1 MKEKKQIAVIVDG
14 KKYEYLKSKHDGATK
29 TCEDCALREM
39 CNDYEDGIICGAFGI
54 DSDSSSNFQYVGE
67 EIPADEPNWNF
78 KRITEKQS
86 YDDYQERST
95 TANDR
100 GEQLAW
106 AFIIML
112 TGMLIANHGYL
123 EYYVGAACGLAYL
136 LLSMLQ
142 SAWQTI
148 AIWIIKNRIKR
159 DNLTIEDYPEWVGGW
174 AWVFWYLKIGL
185 LAIGTIYVA
194 WRFISPLFNL

>member
-1 MKEKKQIAVIVDG
+1 MEKKETAVIIDG

-39 CNDYEDGIICGAFGI
+39 CKDYEDGIICGALGI
-54 DSDSSSNFQYVGE
+54 DSDSSSNFQLVGDA
-67 EIPADEPNWNF
+67 PQAEPQT
-78 KRITEKQS
+78 ITEEKA
-86 YDDYQERST
+86 YDDYQERSN

-106 AFIIML
+106 AFIVL
-112 TGMLIANHGYL
+112 LAGMMIGNHGYL

-136 LLSMLQ
+136 LLSMIQ

-148 AIWIIKNRIKR
+148 AIWIVKNRIKR

-185 LAIGTIYVA
+185 LTIGTIYVA
-194 WRFISPLFNL
+194 YRFVSPLFDL

>member
-1 MKEKKQIAVIVDG
+1 MNRTDLIEIDG
-14 KKYEYLKSKHDGATK
+14 KKYDFIPDEIGDGSECERCAFKDKCHD
-29 TCEDCALREM
+29 EEVFF
-39 CNDYEDGIICGAFGI
+39 CND
-54 DSDSSSNFQYVGE
+54 QYGME
-67 EIPADEPNWNF
+67 YSKG
-78 KRITEKQS
+78 KRFVEVNEKAITEQQA
-86 YDDYQERST
+86 YDDYQERSK

-106 AFIIML
+106 AFIVL
-112 TGMLIANHGYL
+112 LAGMMIGNHGYL

-136 LLSMLQ
+136 LLSMIQ

-148 AIWIIKNRIKR
+148 AIWIVKNRIKR

-185 LAIGTIYVA
+185 LTIGTIYVA
-194 WRFISPLFNL
+194 YRFVSPLFDL

>member
-1 MKEKKQIAVIVDG
+1 MEKKETAVIIDG

-39 CNDYEDGIICGAFGI
+39 CKDYEDGIICGALGI
-54 DSDSSSNFQYVGE
+54 DSDSSSNFQLVGDA
-67 EIPADEPNWNF
+67 PQAEPQT
-78 KRITEKQS
+78 ITEEKA

-106 AFIIML
+106 AFIVL
-112 TGMLIANHGYL
+112 LAGMMIGNHGYL

-136 LLSMLQ
+136 LLSMIQ

-148 AIWIIKNRIKR
+148 AIWIVKNRIKR

-174 AWVFWYLKIGL
+174 AWVFWYMKIGL
-185 LAIGTIYVA
+185 LTIGTIYVA
-194 WRFISPLFNL
+194 YRFVSPLFDL

>member
-1 MKEKKQIAVIVDG
+1 MEQEKKGIAIVIDG
-14 KKYEYLKSKHDGATK
+14 KKYEYLKSKHDGSTK

-39 CNDYEDGIICGAFGI
+39 CKDYEDGIICGALGV
-54 DSDSSSNFQYVGE
+54 DSDSSSNFQFVGDATPAEPQTVTE
-67 EIPADEPNWNF
+67 EKA
-78 KRITEKQS
+78 
-86 YDDYQERST
+86 YDDYQERSN

-106 AFIIML
+106 AFIVL
-112 TGMLIANHGYL
+112 LAGMMIGNHGYL

-136 LLSMLQ
+136 LLSMIQ

-148 AIWIIKNRIKR
+148 AIWIVKNRIKR

-185 LAIGTIYVA
+185 LAIGTIYVVY
-194 WRFISPLFNL
+194 RFVSPLFDL

>member
-1 MKEKKQIAVIVDG
+1 MNKEIAIVIDG

-39 CNDYEDGIICGAFGI
+39 CNDYEDGIICGALGV
-54 DSDSSSNFQYVGE
+54 DSYSSSNFQLVGDVTQ
-67 EIPADEPNWNF
+67 AEPQT
-78 KRITEKQS
+78 ITEEKA
-86 YDDYQERST
+86 YDDYQERSN

-106 AFIIML
+106 AFIVL
-112 TGMLIANHGYL
+112 LAGMMIGNHGYL

-136 LLSMLQ
+136 LLSMIQ

-148 AIWIIKNRIKR
+148 AIWIVKNRIKR

-185 LAIGTIYVA
+185 LTIGTIYVA
-194 WRFISPLFNL
+194 YRFVSPLFNL

>member
-1 MKEKKQIAVIVDG
+1 MKQEKKEIAIVVDG

-29 TCEDCALREM
+29 TCEDCALRGM
-39 CNDYEDGIICGAFGI
+39 CNDYEDGIICGALGV
-54 DSDSSSNFQYVGE
+54 DSDSSSNFQLVGDATPAEPQTVTE
-67 EIPADEPNWNF
+67 EKA
-78 KRITEKQS
+78 

-106 AFIIML
+106 AFIVL
-112 TGMLIANHGYL
+112 LAGMMIGNHGYL

-136 LLSMLQ
+136 LLSMIQ

-148 AIWIIKNRIKR
+148 AIWIVKNRIKR

-194 WRFISPLFNL
+194 YRFVSPLFDL

>member
-1 MKEKKQIAVIVDG
+1 MDKEEIAIVIDG

-29 TCEDCALREM
+29 TYEDCALREM
-39 CNDYEDGIICGAFGI
+39 CKDYEDGIICGALGV
-54 DSDSSSNFQYVGE
+54 DSDSSSNFQLVGDVTQ
-67 EIPADEPNWNF
+67 AEPQT
-78 KRITEKQS
+78 ITEEKA
-86 YDDYQERST
+86 YDDYQERSN

-106 AFIIML
+106 AFIVL
-112 TGMLIANHGYL
+112 LAGMMIGNHGYL

-174 AWVFWYLKIGL
+174 AWAFWYLKVGL
-185 LAIGTIYVA
+185 LTIGTIYVA
-194 WRFISPLFNL
+194 YRFVSPLFDL

>member
-1 MKEKKQIAVIVDG
+1 MEKKETAVIIDG

-39 CNDYEDGIICGAFGI
+39 CKDYEDGIICGALGI
-54 DSDSSSNFQYVGE
+54 DSDSSSNFQLVGDA
-67 EIPADEPNWNF
+67 PQAEPQT
-78 KRITEKQS
+78 ITEEKA

-106 AFIIML
+106 AFIVL
-112 TGMLIANHGYL
+112 LAGMMIGNHGYL

-136 LLSMLQ
+136 LLSMIQ
-142 SAWQTI
+142 SAWQTV
-148 AIWIIKNRIKR
+148 AIWIVKNHIKR
-159 DNLTIEDYPEWVGGW
+159 DNLAIEDYPEWVGGW
-174 AWVFWYLKIGL
+174 AWVFWYTKIGL
-185 LAIGTIYVA
+185 LTIGTIYVA
-194 WRFISPLFNL
+194 YRFVSPLFDL

>member
-1 MKEKKQIAVIVDG
+1 MNKEIAIVIDG
-14 KKYEYLKSKHDGATK
+14 KKYEYLKSKHDGASK

-39 CNDYEDGIICGAFGI
+39 CKDYEDGIICGALGV
-54 DSDSSSNFQYVGE
+54 DSDSSSNFQLVGDT
-67 EIPADEPNWNF
+67 PQAEPQT
-78 KRITEKQS
+78 ITEEKA

-106 AFIIML
+106 AFIVL
-112 TGMLIANHGYL
+112 LAGMMIGNHGYL

-136 LLSMLQ
+136 LLSMIQ
-142 SAWQTI
+142 SAWQTV
-148 AIWIIKNRIKR
+148 AIWIVKNRIKR

-174 AWVFWYLKIGL
+174 AWVFWYTKIGL
-185 LAIGTIYVA
+185 LTIGTIYVA
-194 WRFISPLFNL
+194 YRFVSPLFDL

>member
-1 MKEKKQIAVIVDG
+1 MDKEEIAIVIDG

-29 TCEDCALREM
+29 TYEDCALREM
-39 CNDYEDGIICGAFGI
+39 CKDYEDGIICGALGV
-54 DSDSSSNFQYVGE
+54 DSDSSSNFQLVGDVTQ
-67 EIPADEPNWNF
+67 AEPQT
-78 KRITEKQS
+78 ITEEKA
-86 YDDYQERST
+86 YDDYQERSN

-106 AFIIML
+106 AFIVL
-112 TGMLIANHGYL
+112 LAGMMIGNHGYL

-136 LLSMLQ
+136 LLSMIQ

-174 AWVFWYLKIGL
+174 AWAFWYLKVGL
-185 LAIGTIYVA
+185 LTIGTIYVA
-194 WRFISPLFNL
+194 YRFVSPLFDL

>member
-1 MKEKKQIAVIVDG
+1 MKQRDIIEING
-14 KKYEYLKSKHDGATK
+14 KKYALVPDEVGEGSE
-29 TCEDCALREM
+29 CENCAL
-39 CNDYEDGIICGAFGI
+39 
-54 DSDSSSNFQYVGE
+54 
-67 EIPADEPNWNF
+67 ADECHEDSECICQDRFGREYAYGKKFIEVDDNAL
-78 KRITEKQS
+78 TEEKA
-86 YDDYQERST
+86 YDDYQERSN

-106 AFIIML
+106 AFIVL
-112 TGMLIANHGYL
+112 LAGMMIGNHGYL

-159 DNLTIEDYPEWVGGW
+159 DNLAIEDYPEWVGGW

-185 LAIGTIYVA
+185 LTIGTIYVA
-194 WRFISPLFNL
+194 YRFVSPLFDL

>member
-1 MKEKKQIAVIVDG
+1 MEKKETAVIIDG

-39 CNDYEDGIICGAFGI
+39 CKDYEDGIICGALGV
-54 DSDSSSNFQYVGE
+54 DSDSSSNFQLVGDVTPAEPQTVTE
-67 EIPADEPNWNF
+67 EKA
-78 KRITEKQS
+78 

-95 TANDR
+95 TANNR

-106 AFIIML
+106 AFIVML
-112 TGMLIANHGYL
+112 TGMLIANRGFL
-123 EYYVGAACGLAYL
+123 EFYVGAACGLAYL
-136 LLSMLQ
+136 LLSMIQ

-148 AIWIIKNRIKR
+148 AIWIVKNRIKR
-159 DNLTIEDYPEWVGGW
+159 DNLAIEDYPEWVGGW

-185 LAIGTIYVA
+185 LTIGTIYVVY
-194 WRFISPLFNL
+194 RFVSPLFDV